1 MELIIKY
8 MLILICIGVLYRL
21 ISSLLKRSKHRKS
34 KQRTPKEPGKI
45 IRMESAISAVNDSFD
60 YSHSY
65 KPKFLLT
72 ENEKSAYRKIKPITD
87 ELELAL
93 FTKVRLF
100 DLIEPVQGAENYKG
114 AMWKI
119 QAKHVDFVVC
129 NSCLDPKLII
139 ELDDSTHQR
148 PDRQARDDFVDTVV
162 RNCGYPILHA
172 NYINPTQLR
181 EILRTEVLGEP
192 AAK

>member
-1 MELIIKY
+1 MEQFIKY
-8 MLILICIGVLYRL
+8 VLIFICLGVLYRL
-21 ISSLLKRSKHRKS
+21 ASSILSKTKRRRSKEAA
-34 KQRTPKEPGKI
+34 QVIRTEKPATAE
-45 IRMESAISAVNDSFD
+45 NDAFD

-65 KPKFLLT
+65 QPKFLLS

-87 ELELAL
+87 ELGLSL

-100 DLIEPVQGAENYKG
+100 DLVEPIQGASNYKG

-119 QAKHVDFVVC
+119 QAKHVDFVIC
-129 NSCLDPKLII
+129 NRYLDPKLII
-139 ELDDSTHQR
+139 ELDDSSHQR
-148 PDRQARDDFVDTVV
+148 PDRHARDDFVDTVV

-172 NYINPTQLR
+172 NYINQAQLR

-192 AAK
+192 TTTE

>member
-1 MELIIKY
+1 MEQIIKY
-8 MLILICIGVLYRL
+8 MLILIGIGVLYRL
-21 ISSLLKRSKHRKS
+21 ASSLLFSSKRSKRIEKPA
-34 KQRTPKEPGKI
+34 KVM
-45 IRMESAISAVNDSFD
+45 RMESPSSAENDAFD

-87 ELELAL
+87 ELGLAL

-100 DLIEPVQGAENYKG
+100 DLVEPIQGASNYKG

-119 QAKHVDFVVC
+119 QAKHVDFVIC
-129 NSCLDPKLII
+129 NHYLDPKLII
-139 ELDDSTHQR
+139 ELDDSSHQR

-192 AAK
+192 AAE